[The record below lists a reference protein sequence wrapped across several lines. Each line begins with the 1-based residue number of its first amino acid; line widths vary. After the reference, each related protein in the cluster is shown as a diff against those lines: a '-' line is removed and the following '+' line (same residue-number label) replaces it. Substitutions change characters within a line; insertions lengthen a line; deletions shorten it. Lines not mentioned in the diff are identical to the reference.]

1 MFCHNFKK
9 SEGVGPVYF
18 SFYSLR
24 LVRGVSP
31 LGPGHQEAGVGT
43 MSVIGPLPMGVEPYV
58 FPGRFPGTV
67 LYLVLST
74 AMQGHSPTLQLEEL
88 RYRLAT
94 CSGAKAIQVGG
105 HLLLF

>member
-1 MFCHNFKK
+1 M
-9 SEGVGPVYF
+9 
-18 SFYSLR
+18 
-24 LVRGVSP
+24 RGVSP

-43 MSVIGPLPMGVEPYV
+43 MSVVGPLPMGVDPYA
-58 FPGRFPGTV
+58 FPGRFTGTV

-74 AMQGHSPTLQLEEL
+74 AMQGQSPTLQLEEL

-105 HLLLF
+105 RLSLF